1 MGKNVATQ
9 GKVLSIEIFRNKYK
23 YQSFST
29 QCSKIISKVKVSD
42 RITELWNDRRDK
54 NNMLPDIGGMKS

>member
-1 MGKNVATQ
+1 MGKNVVTQ
-9 GKVLSIEIFRNKYK
+9 GKVLPIEIFINKYK

-42 RITELWNDRRDK
+42 RI
-54 NNMLPDIGGMKS
+54 MK

>member
-9 GKVLSIEIFRNKYK
+9 GKVLSIEIHVFINKYK
-23 YQSFST
+23 YQSLRT

-42 RITELWNDRRDK
+42 RITELWNDRPDK
-54 NNMLPDIGGMKS
+54 NNMLPDL